1 MRLFTSLLLLGAAV
15 AVAAEPV
22 WLTDLDAAKAQ
33 AVKENKPVLVDF
45 TGSDWCPPC
54 KALHKNVF
62 ESKEFAAVASKY
74 VLVELDYPRNKPQEP
89 ELKAKNA
96 ALSKQFGITGFPTV
110 LLIDAK
116 SGDVFGKTV
125 GFGGQSAKE
134 YLEKL
139 ASFKNTPEGRA
150 ALVKEQKS
158 SADRSAAQPG
168 SAQQLVLA
176 PEQQSLPRRLMRAP
190 RARPRRRGSQQ
201 FVAVAQQAGSAAQQA
216 GSAAAQPAEAPQDGS
231 AAAQAGSAAQ
241 LGPQSQ
247 LVRPRRPR
255 PAAEAESA
263 AKKPTIRSTA
273 PIMTIEGKR
282 FMKLSLL
289 RKSNRVTACE
299 QTATR
304 FMAACGTT
312 ADPD

>member
-1 MRLFTSLLLLGAAV
+1 MNPAAMPV
-15 AVAAEPV
+15 RAKPTAVLSEDPPARQSCSA
-22 WLTDLDAAKAQ
+22 TRHA
-33 AVKENKPVLVDF
+33 
-45 TGSDWCPPC
+45 CPPRRRC
-54 KALHKNVF
+54 
-62 ESKEFAAVASKY
+62 
-74 VLVELDYPRNKPQEP
+74 
-89 ELKAKNA
+89 
-96 ALSKQFGITGFPTV
+96 
-110 LLIDAK
+110 
-116 SGDVFGKTV
+116 
-125 GFGGQSAKE
+125 
-134 YLEKL
+134 
-139 ASFKNTPEGRA
+139 RA
-150 ALVKEQKS
+150 ARGWLPGDRSDCGVS
-158 SADRSAAQPG
+158 SDDASNKKNRALDEGPARFICLAGMPDQPALQHGSAPHAGSAAQPG

-289 RKSNRVTACE
+289 RKSNRVAVCE
-299 QTATR
+299 QTAAR
-304 FMAACGTT
+304 FLAACGTT